1 MFLEKESTRARQ
13 AVIHKFLME
22 FIHTICFANV
32 QPFSGKPLRKQAS
45 DGLHEKQL
53 PAFLS

>member
-1 MFLEKESTRARQ
+1 MFLEKESTRVRQ
-13 AVIHKFLME
+13 AVIHKFLTE